1 MKYFVGIFEFIIVLF
16 FYLHINH
23 HLTKSNDLEV
33 YTIEKPSKDKLDE
46 ICNLRQPIIFDYY
59 NEEIANKG
67 TLKYFNS
74 KYQTFQ
80 LNINL

>member
-1 MKYFVGIFEFIIVLF
+1 MKYFVGIFVFIIVLF

-46 ICNLRQPIIFDYY
+46 ICNLRQPIIFDY
-59 NEEIANKG
+59 NSR
-67 TLKYFNS
+67 YFSLS
-74 KYQTFQ
+74 KISVSK
-80 LNINL
+80 LRPKPRI